1 MEMIIH
7 RYDPVF
13 FFLSCVC
20 SYAPIGKLHGLL
32 DRWIR
37 LRRSNQLR
45 WLCVNQMKH
54 KLKMMSVL
62 SLKTVMVVILKVC
75 FYLIASHVAVP
86 LPLQPKCCL
95 HPRRIR
101 AITQS
106 PHFLLRLSL
115 QGQLLLL
122 KAPTVK
128 YFFFLLSQ
136 ICSYCCPV

>member
-1 MEMIIH
+1 MRSILEREYHDVYPQSESCKSWEILNLVKIFI
-7 RYDPVF
+7 RES
-13 FFLSCVC
+13 FLCWRAPFPDN
-20 SYAPIGKLHGLL
+20 APIGKLHGLL
-32 DRWIR
+32 DRWIK

-45 WLCVNQMKH
+45 WLCINQMKH

-75 FYLIASHVAVP
+75 FYLIASHIAVP

-115 QGQLLLL
+115 
-122 KAPTVK
+122 
-128 YFFFLLSQ
+128 
-136 ICSYCCPV
+136 